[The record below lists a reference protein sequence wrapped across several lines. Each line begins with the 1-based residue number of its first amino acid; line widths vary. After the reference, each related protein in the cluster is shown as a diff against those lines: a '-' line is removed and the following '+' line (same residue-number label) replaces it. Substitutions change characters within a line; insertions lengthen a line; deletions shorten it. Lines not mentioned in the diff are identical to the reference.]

1 MGSVRAAIAAVQGRG
16 DSATTVPKEY
26 RIVLPPLPT
35 GEAMKRAVILHCD
48 IAGRPYRIEDFRKP
62 LKDVGVIREVA
73 GIGAYQMSHVWLL
86 DMRSDEAKKKLL
98 DAGQLLVKEKTCFV
112 VDPTRQEV
120 RARKPG
126 EPSGSQALR
135 NQPEAALDEPMDESG
150 PKSKDDRPFS
160 SSESLPSTSCGVT
173 LDRLPHQLRLGSG
186 TVLVVVP
193 GRAPICLRCRT
204 KGHIRRDCHV
214 PRCAE
219 CRAYGHVQADCT
231 RSYAGAVGLGTDG
244 DQNELLM
251 DEDEAER
258 AAAPDVTQP
267 EPAAETSGG
276 KPEEGTSTP
285 NTGTRQPASPET
297 IPKDVDAAG
306 EGASAHGDNSSS
318 SGMEVEEA
326 TSKRRYPTRRPD
338 RPAESSPTSPR
349 MRTANLDGNHVGRP
363 VNFRRDL
370 STPAAQVR
378 RGLGRSV
385 ERVLPEIYERKM
397 TNSSQIC
404 ERNMRAP
411 NGALLERS
419 RSASGIHHKSAR
431 KAVESQRFF

>member
-1 MGSVRAAIAAVQGRG
+1 MGSVRAAIAAVPGRG
-16 DSATTVPKEY
+16 DSATTAPKEY

-48 IAGRPYRIEDFRKP
+48 IAGRPYRIEDSRKP

-86 DMRSDEAKKKLL
+86 DMRSDEAKNTLL
-98 DAGQLLVKEKTCFV
+98 DAGQLLVKEKTCLV

-120 RARKPG
+120 RLKLHWVAYDVSNDTIRRVFGEYGEIKEVAREKWRVPDFEG
-126 EPSGSQALR
+126 VESTTRLVRLVLR
-135 NQPEAALDEPMDESG
+135 E
-150 PKSKDDRPFS
+150 
-160 SSESLPSTSCGVT
+160 GVT
-173 LDRLPHQLRLGSG
+173 LDRLLHQLRLGSG

-204 KGHIRRDCHV
+204 KGHIGCHV

-231 RSYAGAVGLGTDG
+231 RSYAGAVGRGMDG

-267 EPAAETSGG
+267 EPAAETTGG

-285 NTGTRQPASPET
+285 DTGTQQPTSPET
-297 IPKDVDAAG
+297 VAKGMNAAG

-326 TSKRRYPTRRPD
+326 TSKRRCDDLLAASQERRLSQLEKQWKVSGSSEKKMRVASLP
-338 RPAESSPTSPR
+338 RPSS
-349 MRTANLDGNHVGRP
+349 
-363 VNFRRDL
+363 L
-370 STPAAQVR
+370 S
-378 RGLGRSV
+378 RGD
-385 ERVLPEIYERKM
+385 K
-397 TNSSQIC
+397 Q
-404 ERNMRAP
+404 AP
-411 NGALLERS
+411 
-419 RSASGIHHKSAR
+419 
-431 KAVESQRFF
+431 